1 MKYGARNQ
9 FMGEV
14 TNIKEGTVM
23 CEVKLKVVSCD
34 TMESVMTMES
44 LKDMGIK
51 KGDKVRIVV
60 KAINVLL
67 VKEQYW
73 IFDRFSLG
81 VFGEVKLI
89 HLSQFLQNN
98 RGRDGPLSEGAGA
111 VDLSINAAILFEIE
125 IPVFRDPQHIDFFD
139 LKASMY

>member
-9 FMGEV
+9 LMGEV
-14 TNIKEGTVM
+14 TNIKEGAVM

-67 VKEQYW
+67 VKE
-73 IFDRFSLG
+73 
-81 VFGEVKLI
+81 
-89 HLSQFLQNN
+89 
-98 RGRDGPLSEGAGA
+98 
-111 VDLSINAAILFEIE
+111 
-125 IPVFRDPQHIDFFD
+125 
-139 LKASMY
+139 

>member
-9 FMGEV
+9 FIGEV
-14 TNIKEGTVM
+14 TNIKEGAVM

-67 VKEQYW
+67 VKE
-73 IFDRFSLG
+73 
-81 VFGEVKLI
+81 
-89 HLSQFLQNN
+89 
-98 RGRDGPLSEGAGA
+98 
-111 VDLSINAAILFEIE
+111 
-125 IPVFRDPQHIDFFD
+125 
-139 LKASMY
+139 